1 MQKQSSNQLK
11 IPGNHYIERTC
22 TDFPQWGSGLG
33 FEKFE
38 PLLAGSDARTHL
50 ERVKFLEQ
58 LLAETEALSAQGLS
72 PDDWLDRRCFLSLLR
87 TELLNLR
94 YLQRWRTNPQ
104 ECCDGAIGSV
114 FELVIRHADDLER
127 VRPSIESRLAAIP
140 EFLKKGAAAIRYPV
154 PLWTKLAV
162 QSCKGSREFLDSL
175 GETLMKIS
183 PDAER
188 TRSLID
194 AASKAFDAYAK
205 AIARKP
211 QGKAGDFAIGRERF
225 EFLIRERCGLDW
237 SLAEV
242 EAEGHRLIAVL
253 QAELEKEAKKLS
265 GNSGNKRVAG
275 KNSHKK
281 SAAQLL
287 KDARDSWM
295 PEAPLLELYTRSS
308 AAWRKRVI
316 ESGLFPIPPGESLKV
331 TPVSDFM
338 RDHFPTAAYSAPGPF
353 QKRQRGIFWVNDLG
367 ATKSNATE
375 ALNEARQHYGLE
387 LTSAHEGYPGH
398 HLQFAIQNRHP
409 SRIRRL
415 CSHAIF
421 YEGWTMWCEK
431 MAIEQGWVSDR
442 YARLQQLQDALW
454 RAYRIVIDCGL
465 HSGKLTHEAAAQIL
479 VKGVGFTPA
488 RARADVNWYTAAPT
502 VPMSY
507 LLGRLELERVKNRLI
522 ENEGWSLRK
531 FHDWAL
537 GHGAVPW
544 SWIEH
549 SKGL

>member
-242 EAEGHRLIAVL
+242 EAEGQRLIAEL
-253 QAELEKEAKKLS
+253 QEELEKEARKLS
-265 GNSGNKRVAG
+265 GK
-275 KNSHKK
+275 
-281 SAAQLL
+281 
-287 KDARDSWM
+287 
-295 PEAPLLELYTRSS
+295 
-308 AAWRKRVI
+308 
-316 ESGLFPIPPGESLKV
+316 
-331 TPVSDFM
+331 
-338 RDHFPTAAYSAPGPF
+338 
-353 QKRQRGIFWVNDLG
+353 
-367 ATKSNATE
+367 
-375 ALNEARQHYGLE
+375 
-387 LTSAHEGYPGH
+387 
-398 HLQFAIQNRHP
+398 
-409 SRIRRL
+409 
-415 CSHAIF
+415 
-421 YEGWTMWCEK
+421 
-431 MAIEQGWVSDR
+431 
-442 YARLQQLQDALW
+442 
-454 RAYRIVIDCGL
+454 
-465 HSGKLTHEAAAQIL
+465 
-479 VKGVGFTPA
+479 
-488 RARADVNWYTAAPT
+488 
-502 VPMSY
+502 
-507 LLGRLELERVKNRLI
+507 
-522 ENEGWSLRK
+522 
-531 FHDWAL
+531 
-537 GHGAVPW
+537 
-544 SWIEH
+544 
-549 SKGL
+549 